1 MIARHTSSVS
11 SRPAPL
17 AELGAWSPCAEQ
29 QSKVGTVDYAVN
41 IQVAEAAKSSA
52 GAGTPCAKQQ
62 SKVGTGD
69 NAVQVEVTK
78 AGRWRL
84 GGAVDDERAAYA
96 ATCCAVT
103 THHKFVGL
111 AGNEL
116 LREREPRVGE
126 VQGA

>member
-62 SKVGTGD
+62 SKVGTVD
-69 NAVQVEVTK
+69 NAVKIQVAE
-78 AGRWRL
+78 A
-84 GGAVDDERAAYA
+84 
-96 ATCCAVT
+96 
-103 THHKFVGL
+103 
-111 AGNEL
+111 
-116 LREREPRVGE
+116 
-126 VQGA
+126 